1 MDDPTSGVITLIT
14 VNLSRNKLHVK
25 LIVIYKQG
33 IEHELDEVL

>member
-1 MDDPTSGVITLIT
+1 MSGVITLIT
-14 VNLSRNKLHVK
+14 LNLSRHKLHVK